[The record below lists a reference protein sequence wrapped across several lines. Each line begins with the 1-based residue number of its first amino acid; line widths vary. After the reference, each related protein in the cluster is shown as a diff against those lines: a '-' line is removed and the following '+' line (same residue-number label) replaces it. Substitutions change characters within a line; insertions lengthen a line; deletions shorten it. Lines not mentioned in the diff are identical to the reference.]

1 MEEIKKKAIE
11 TFIDKSEEIIIPL
24 LPKNWFHKILQKVGI
39 KKKELI
45 FTLRKMRTGNRERI
59 APKLYEFPEFVRDE
73 TYILKRVFELTVDQQ
88 KSLNYVV
95 AVALQNDRNEPT
107 KELLDAVKWL
117 DDEQFSYILEKSI
130 GSIDIENF
138 LKSIILIS
146 GTAKLIRTEN
156 Q

>member
-24 LPKNWFHKILQKVGI
+24 LPKNWFHKILQKVGL

-45 FTLRKMRTGNRERI
+45 FTLRKLRNGNRERI
-59 APKLYEFPEFVRDE
+59 APKLYEFPEFVRDD
-73 TYILKRVFELTVDQQ
+73 TYILKRVFELTVLQQ
-88 KSLNYVV
+88 ESLNYVV
-95 AVALQNDRNEPT
+95 AVALQNDRNEPS

-117 DDEQFSYILEKSI
+117 DDEQFAYILERSI

>member
-24 LPKNWFHKILQKVGI
+24 LPKNWLHKVLQKVGL

-45 FTLRKMRTGNRERI
+45 FTLRKMRNGNRERI
-59 APKLYEFPEFVRDE
+59 SPRLLDFPEFVRDD
-73 TYILKRVFELTVDQQ
+73 TYILKKVFELTIEQQ
-88 KSLNYVV
+88 ANLNYVV
-95 AVALQNDRNEPT
+95 AVALQNDRNEPS
-107 KELLDAVKWL
+107 KELLDAVKWI
-117 DDEQFSYILEKSI
+117 DDEQFAYILERSI

>member
-11 TFIDKSEEIIIPL
+11 TFIDKSEEIIIPI
-24 LPKNWFHKILQKVGI
+24 LPKNWFHKILQKVGL

-88 KSLNYVV
+88 ASLNYVV

-107 KELLDAVKWL
+107 KELLEAVKWL

>member
-24 LPKNWFHKILQKVGI
+24 LPKNWFHKILQKVGL
-39 KKKELI
+39 KKKELK
-45 FTLRKMRTGNRERI
+45 FTLRNMRTGNRERV

-88 KSLNYVV
+88 TSLNYVV

>member
-11 TFIDKSEEIIIPL
+11 TFIDKSEDIIIPL
-24 LPKNWFHKILQKVGI
+24 LPKNWFHKILQKVGL

-45 FTLRKMRTGNRERI
+45 FTLRKMRNGNRERI
-59 APKLYEFPEFVRDE
+59 APKLYDFPEFVRDD

-88 KSLNYVV
+88 ASLNYVV
-95 AVALQNDRNEPT
+95 AVALQNDRNEPS
-107 KELLDAVKWL
+107 KELLDAVKWI
-117 DDEQFSYILEKSI
+117 DDEQFAYILEKSI

>member
-24 LPKNWFHKILQKVGI
+24 LPKNWFHKILQKVGL

-88 KSLNYVV
+88 ASLNYVV

-107 KELLDAVKWL
+107 MELLDAVKWL

>member
-24 LPKNWFHKILQKVGI
+24 LPKNWFHKILQKVGL

-88 KSLNYVV
+88 ASLNYVV

>member
-24 LPKNWFHKILQKVGI
+24 LPKNWFHKILQKVGL

-73 TYILKRVFELTVDQQ
+73 TYILKKVFELTVDQQ
-88 KSLNYVV
+88 ASLNYVV

-107 KELLDAVKWL
+107 KDLLDAVKWL

>member
-24 LPKNWFHKILQKVGI
+24 LPKNWFHKILQKVGL

-45 FTLRKMRTGNRERI
+45 FTLRKMRTGNRERV

-88 KSLNYVV
+88 TSLNYVV